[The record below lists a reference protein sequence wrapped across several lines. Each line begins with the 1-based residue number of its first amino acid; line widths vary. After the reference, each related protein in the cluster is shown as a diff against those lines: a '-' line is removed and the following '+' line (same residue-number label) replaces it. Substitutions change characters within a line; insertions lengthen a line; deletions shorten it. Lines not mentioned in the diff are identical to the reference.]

1 MTEGDMPRGEFLR
14 RLGGML
20 ALNFASVLAMTSPLW
35 LTTAF
40 RRANTYWTIAV
51 DPSAPPEEVEA
62 KMRRFRTPPL
72 SEALWR
78 DAALV
83 ALPYVAWAV
92 VLHLVHGA
100 FHRPRS
106 RSDRLDHWAA
116 AGRFRL
122 AYMLFWP
129 VPFFGLLMVAF
140 VDDFLLAAL
149 RPSGSIA
156 QVLRDVWRW
165 FVRAWLPT
173 MPILMGIGVFL
184 AVRGV
189 RRNLRRWRRQ
199 GRPVAVRRARAPG

>member
-40 RRANTYWTIAV
+40 RRANTYWTIAG

-149 RPSGSIA
+149 RRAGRSRRSSATCGAGSSGRGCRPCPFSWGSACSWRSVASAGISAGGAARVVPS
-156 QVLRDVWRW
+156 R
-165 FVRAWLPT
+165 
-173 MPILMGIGVFL
+173 
-184 AVRGV
+184 
-189 RRNLRRWRRQ
+189 
-199 GRPVAVRRARAPG
+199 